1 MLQNSFIQSKCKS
14 YNEIEEKKKSI
25 TRNTRKPLTS
35 LYITK
40 NIYNIG
46 TAISLFWLDFCAEIG
61 AFQPDQFVGLSS
73 DQSSFPVNCE
83 TLPGPRPLAVSPFPR
98 HGPPAVGA
106 VRVTRAHPLALG
118 MAIHVLPIPGLR
130 VQAPK
135 PPSCIQGLADKT
147 YLVPNPHVPG
157 FPSMAILWSEPLS
170 CPYRLQTLAAW
181 LCPLSKVSE
190 LLLFHQDPYSSICRI
205 PPARASPLPTC
216 SEVPGPFPVD
226 RKRYSGNSG

>member
-1 MLQNSFIQSKCKS
+1 M
-14 YNEIEEKKKSI
+14 
-25 TRNTRKPLTS
+25 
-35 LYITK
+35 
-40 NIYNIG
+40 
-46 TAISLFWLDFCAEIG
+46 
-61 AFQPDQFVGLSS
+61 GLSS
-73 DQSSFPVNCE
+73 DQSSFPVNCQ
-83 TLPGPRPLAVSPFPR
+83 TLPGPRPLAVSLFPR
-98 HGPPAVGA
+98 HGPPAVGG

-118 MAIHVLPIPGLR
+118 MAICVLPIPGLR

-157 FPSMAILWSEPLS
+157 FPSMAILWFEPLS

-190 LLLFHQDPYSSICRI
+190 LLLFHRDPYSSICCI
-205 PPARASPLPTC
+205 PPGRASPVPTC

-226 RKRYSGNSG
+226 RKRYSGNSGQDLEEEEFICRLFGECGQISFYSSSAFRARDRGKIARCQDSDPSVRP